1 MSSDYDVRWE
11 LNGNSLPFISKQ
23 FAEYLIGSGKCDAA
37 NCPNSFTHRKGKDP
51 SQGLVAIPYSQLSTI
66 IPDADQGDHTLSMVF
81 RRLSE
86 AAIGG
91 IPELDGSDK
100 IEFKKLYVTRIIE
113 TDKYDSVLGADDLVL
128 VELSDV
134 RYYFKSKQTYNSNN
148 IIPNG
153 AVNETVIEQMWT
165 DLFSTM
171 YGGQS
176 LTTTDLFY
184 PESDAGVT
192 NFMRQMSVD
201 EYQDDWTVFNEACN
215 RTENIFFIDY
225 DGTPVVQKNSKTVAS
240 PIINP
245 QEGDKT
251 LEFYLTESDSSFSLG
266 GDTYNQKYDSWQTLK
281 GYFWKEIQKIEFG
294 FAEVNPFDSDA
305 ITGSELSIFPL
316 SFPTNPGGISD
327 LVRIANWGSI
337 VTSYSTEIQASVDI
351 DSFFAAYNGIF
362 KFDLKSQVSN
372 VVYTNNP
379 FGTRTLCTV
388 AFRHGVP
395 FYEFNGKLDPPE
407 TPMMGA
413 DFQSSV
419 EGSGKVAPGTTTT
432 GRAAMFRRWTNNR
445 SIFNLA
451 GQTFQ
456 MRKTG
461 YYNVLVDLK
470 ARYVVSPE
478 LLLGQRAIY
487 TARGSAYGQSGGV
500 INIGEGFGGEE
511 PAISFTAGTGVKF
524 QTFDYEQIV
533 RDGVVDEV
541 HIQLVPVNT
550 AGIQGD
556 IALDNKIFPSMAVI
570 SFNNQTCQVAVWDG
584 GANTS
589 GTDYFSYNLTIY
601 YRPHATHVASA
612 STELLIVSLER
623 NQSTIYQVNERLETV
638 IFTGKHK
645 IGGSGGFVW
654 GGVSDGSEQSNS
666 EWQCFNDTNDSGEVD
681 PITAGT
687 TEDFPESCEFLWNN
701 VDVSNW
707 QNISF
712 QHCLFNPSPN
722 QNLGL
727 RFSLQSLLNTNGND
741 GSQSSLSAS
750 DRCQINGKISVFHVG
765 NQDEVEAE
773 SF

>member
-11 LNGNSLPFISKQ
+11 LNGYSLPFISKQ

-51 SQGLVAIPYSQLSTI
+51 SQGLVAIPYYQLSTI
-66 IPDADQGDHTLSMVF
+66 IPDADQGDHTLSMVL
-81 RRLSE
+81 RRQSE

-100 IEFKKLYVTRIIE
+100 LEFKKLYVTRIIE
-113 TDKYDSVLGADDLVL
+113 TDKYDPALGADDLVL
-128 VELSDV
+128 VELSDI
-134 RYYFKSKQTYNSNN
+134 RYFFKNKQTYNSNN
-148 IIPNG
+148 IIPSG

-171 YGGQS
+171 YGGQT

-192 NFMRQMSVD
+192 NFMRQLSVD
-201 EYQDDWTVFNEACN
+201 EYEDDWTVFNEACN

-266 GDTYNQKYDSWQTLK
+266 GNAYNQKYDSWQTLK
-281 GYFWKEIQKIEFG
+281 GYFWKEIQKTEFG

-316 SFPTNPGGISD
+316 SFPANPGGLSD
-327 LVRIANWGSI
+327 LVRIANWGAI
-337 VTSYSTEIQASVDI
+337 VTAYSTEIQASVDI

-413 DFQSSV
+413 DFKGEV
-419 EGSGKVAPGTTTT
+419 AGTGLVAPSVLNS
-432 GRAAMFRRWTNNR
+432 GRASLFRRWTNNR

-456 MRKTG
+456 LRKTG
-461 YYNVLVDLK
+461 YYNVLVDLE
-470 ARYVVSPE
+470 AVYLLSPE

-487 TARGSAYGQSGGV
+487 TARGELQSSTGGTIIVGQGMGGA
-500 INIGEGFGGEE
+500 E
-511 PAISFTAGTGVKF
+511 PAIHYTAGQGVKI
-524 QTFDYEQIV
+524 QVFDYSNIV
-533 RDGVVDEV
+533 GNGIVDEV
-541 HIQLVPVNT
+541 HIQLVPLPT
-550 AGIQGD
+550 SGLAGD
-556 IALDNKIFPSMAVI
+556 IDLNNKIFPNMAVTK
-570 SFNNQTCQVAVWDG
+570 FDNQQCEVAVWDG
-584 GANTS
+584 GANSS
-589 GTDYFSYNLTIY
+589 GSDYFRYNLTIY
-601 YRPHATHVASA
+601 YRPHTTHIASA
-612 STELLIVSLER
+612 STETLTVSLER
-623 NQSTIYQVNERLETV
+623 NQSTIHQVKERLETHV
-638 IFTGKHK
+638 FTGKHA
-645 IGGSGGFVW
+645 IGEDGIVW
-654 GGVSDGSEQSNS
+654 GGVSDEYSGTDT
-666 EWQCFNDTNDSGEVD
+666 EWDCFSDVYGDTQVVD
-681 PITAGT
+681 PTNSGSI
-687 TEDFPESCEFLWNN
+687 DWPESCRRVWPFSDGVLCR
-701 VDVSNW
+701 

-722 QNLGL
+722 QNLSL
-727 RFSLQSLLNTNGND
+727 RFDLQSLLNTSGSTD
-741 GSQSSLSAS
+741 SQSSLSYS
-750 DRCQINGKISVFHVG
+750 DRCRINGKISVLHVG
-765 NQDEVEAE
+765 NQDEVEAD
-773 SF
+773 F